1 MSSDPDIRYTVVP
14 FEGKISLD
22 FQVQI
27 DGLQQLYLSL
37 KTPVYICGPERNT
50 DREQVLMKISQPHFL
65 LFSLRCSASDLY
77 ILRFVSLTVI
87 ISTTGG
93 ILTTLLK
100 GCLAKR
106 FLTDRRP
113 RSATM
118 TLEEEEDCGR
128 KITGALKS
136 TFKAIRLLLSAS
148 SFTPVAAFS
157 AAWAVTSTKASLASW
172 KLLIKACNEKKI

>member
-1 MSSDPDIRYTVVP
+1 MSGTLWYQLEERFRWISKSRLTGSSSCISPWKPPFKYVV
-14 FEGKISLD
+14 
-22 FQVQI
+22 
-27 DGLQQLYLSL
+27 L
-37 KTPVYICGPERNT
+37 KETQKACFMKHETRPNT
-50 DREQVLMKISQPHFL
+50 FFL
-65 LFSLRCSASDLY
+65 LFPFRCSVPDLY

-93 ILTTLLK
+93 ILTTRLK
-100 GCLAKR
+100 GCLAKQ

-128 KITGALKS
+128 KITGALKW
-136 TFKAIRLLLSAS
+136 TLKAIRLLLSAS

-172 KLLIKACNEKKI
+172 KLLIKACDGKNNV